1 MTLVY
6 KICRASDWQEAEAQ
20 GTYRGSSDDHRDG
33 FIHLSAGHQLK
44 ETARRHFAGQSD
56 LILVAFEAAA
66 LQPVLKWEPSR
77 GGDLFPHAYGTI
89 PTGSA
94 RWTRPLP
101 LRDGIHHFTSD
112 VIP

>member
-6 KICRASDWQEAEAQ
+6 KICRVSDWQEAMAQ
-20 GTYRGSSDDHRDG
+20 GAYRGSSDDHRDG

-56 LILVAFEAAA
+56 LILVAFDAAS
-66 LQPVLKWEPSR
+66 LQPILKWEPSR

-89 PTGSA
+89 ATGSA
-94 RWTRPLP
+94 WSTRPLP
-101 LRDGIHHFTSD
+101 LRDGVHHFPPD
-112 VIP
+112 AIP